1 MIGKSLRERNTLGK
15 LSAER
20 AVEVLTDALPAVAQ
34 NLVLVRRKDARMIAC
49 VFLAADKP
57 SVRLCKEL
65 GFALKPGATA
75 VFGLLGED
83 AARVLP
89 SLDEAQREWLDAP
102 CGTRETKVFLVADG
116 GTAFVSIETSE
127 GKVRMTAL
135 RST

>member
-1 MIGKSLRERNTLGK
+1 MIGKSLRERNTLGT
-15 LSAER
+15 LAAER
-20 AVEVLTDALPAVAQ
+20 AVRLLTDALPELAQ

-57 SVRLCKEL
+57 SVRLCKDL

-83 AARVLP
+83 AVRILP
-89 SLDEAQREWLDAP
+89 SLDDAQREWLDTP

-116 GTAFVSIETSE
+116 GTALVSIETSS
-127 GKVRMTAL
+127 GKVEMSVRGA
-135 RST
+135 

>member
-20 AVEVLTDALPAVAQ
+20 AVLLLEDALPAVAQ

-83 AARVLP
+83 AARILP
-89 SLDEAQREWLDAP
+89 SLDDAEREWLDVP
-102 CGTRETKVFLVADG
+102 CGARETKVFLVADG
-116 GTAFVSIETSE
+116 GTAFVSIGTSD
-127 GKVRMTAL
+127 GKVEMRAKP
-135 RST
+135 

>member
-15 LSAER
+15 LPAER
-20 AVEVLTDALPAVAQ
+20 AVELLTDALPDVAQ

-49 VFLAADKP
+49 VFLGADKP

-83 AARVLP
+83 AARILP
-89 SLDEAQREWLDAP
+89 SLDEAERQWLDVP

-116 GTAFVSIETSE
+116 GTAFVSIETSD
-127 GKVRMTAL
+127 GKVRMTAKP
-135 RST
+135 